1 MQAIPEDNIRYPVLV
16 KLSNDSSASGFFLNG
31 KNGSY
36 FITAKHVFFDEEGAF
51 TARTVTLTAYSS
63 VLTEAKTI
71 DVTLDLQTLLAGG
84 RIKSHPTADVAVVGI
99 LVKTPEGFGIPPG
112 AQLKLPGQGHS
123 LVGVSIGGTKKYSEV
138 LISNEVYVFGY
149 PASLGI
155 KNRPQIDFSRP
166 LLRRG
171 AVAGKNDA
179 NQTIVLDCPVYYGN
193 SGGPV
198 IEAEQVDLTT
208 RRFSVIGVVSEFV
221 PFVET
226 WYNIQHKFQNVNIE
240 NSGYSVVV
248 PMDQVFELVEPW
260 ENAGRE
266 TAKVPDTFGEV
277 AD

>member
-1 MQAIPEDNIRYPVLV
+1 M
-16 KLSNDSSASGFFLNG
+16 
-31 KNGSY
+31 
-36 FITAKHVFFDEEGAF
+36 
-51 TARTVTLTAYSS
+51 
-63 VLTEAKTI
+63 
-71 DVTLDLQTLLAGG
+71 
-84 RIKSHPTADVAVVGI
+84 
-99 LVKTPEGFGIPPG
+99 
-112 AQLKLPGQGHS
+112 KLPGQGHS

-221 PFVET
+221 PFIET

-260 ENAGRE
+260 ENAALK

-277 AD
+277 TD